1 MVNKIGWLALMG
13 LGLLL
18 LLHLLLL
25 ICWLMMVRLCLPKR
39 LLLVLGHQ

>member
-1 MVNKIGWLALMG
+1 
-13 LGLLL
+13 
-18 LLHLLLL
+18 LL